1 MAKRVSGK
9 GGGRGGSLVKEC
21 RPSDGKGV
29 EGVSFWGVDDFPY
42 STVHI
47 LGGGLDM
54 GQDSCVQSPGNPD
67 PCQV

>member
-1 MAKRVSGK
+1 MVKVVV
-9 GGGRGGSLVKEC
+9 GGLISEGMQAM
-21 RPSDGKGV
+21 SDGKGV

>member
-1 MAKRVSGK
+1 M
-9 GGGRGGSLVKEC
+9 KEC